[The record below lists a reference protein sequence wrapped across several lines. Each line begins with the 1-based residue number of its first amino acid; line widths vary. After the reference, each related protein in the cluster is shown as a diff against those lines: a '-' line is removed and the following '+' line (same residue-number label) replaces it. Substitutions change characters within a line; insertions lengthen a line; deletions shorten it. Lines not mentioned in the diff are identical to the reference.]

1 MRHLVLFTALLLPL
15 SYLMIVHDKLK
26 LVGTEKHS
34 PNSLDPARRE
44 VRAAISA
51 QNKTSI
57 QRRHT
62 KYRACDIG
70 EYVSYSRA
78 EIPEKISSSSL
89 LRGTRWAGA
98 PQLMSESMFSLALI
112 RGDSIILGWHSKLQ
126 WYLHMQAAVY

>member
-1 MRHLVLFTALLLPL
+1 MLFTALLLPL

-51 QNKTSI
+51 QNETSI

-78 EIPEKISSSSL
+78 EIPEKDIFFSPARHPL
-89 LRGTRWAGA
+89 GGRA
-98 PQLMSESMFSLALI
+98 PIDERKYVLFGFDP
-112 RGDSIILGWHSKLQ
+112 GDSIILGWHSKLQ